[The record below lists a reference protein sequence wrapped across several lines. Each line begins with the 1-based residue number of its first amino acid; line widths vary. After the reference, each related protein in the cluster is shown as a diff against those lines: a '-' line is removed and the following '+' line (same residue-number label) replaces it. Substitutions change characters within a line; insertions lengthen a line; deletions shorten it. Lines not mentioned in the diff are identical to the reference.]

1 MVPIA
6 SADPL
11 GGCRCF
17 PPPQSGLVPA
27 DMDDKRQRRLLRR
40 LGLKKIEAK
49 DLVIQRI
56 ACGRGFTYRDPCGMI
71 VTDLQTRRRIRELV
85 IPPAWREV
93 RIAGEANAHLQAVG
107 RDEAGRLQYL
117 YHPAWEEVRAA
128 RKIDRLRRL
137 GLCLHKLR
145 QAIAGD
151 LANGTNGNVARHT
164 MLAAA
169 AALVDRAGLRAGHEA
184 YAADEGGRG
193 AATLLKRHVT
203 VTGDE
208 VKLVFRGKGG
218 RKIEAL
224 VVDRRLA
231 RVVAKLKEVPGA
243 RLFKE
248 RNGRGMRPLT
258 AEDLNAYLREVSGQ
272 DITAKDFRTF
282 RASAR
287 ALELLCSLGPA
298 NSARQRRKCLA
309 AVAREVGAMLS
320 NTAAVAR
327 SSYIHPTVVDRF
339 EDGRLDAALLRPKWR
354 HGIDGAETA
363 LMRMLDGIEQSSRR
377 SDSRA
382 AVPPQNGQIRR
393 VGS

>member
-1 MVPIA
+1 
-6 SADPL
+6 
-11 GGCRCF
+11 
-17 PPPQSGLVPA
+17 
-27 DMDDKRQRRLLRR
+27 MDDKSERRLLRR
-40 LGLKKIEAK
+40 LGLKKIEPK

-56 ACGRGFTYRDPCGMI
+56 ICGRGFTFRDSGGAT

-93 RIAGEANAHLQAVG
+93 CIAGEANAHLQAVG

-137 GLCLHKLR
+137 GLCLPKLR
-145 QAIAGD
+145 DAIAGH
-151 LANGTNGNVARHT
+151 LADGMNGNVARHT

-169 AALVDRAGLRAGHEA
+169 ATLVDRAGLRAGHEA
-184 YAADEGGRG
+184 YADDEGGRG

-203 VTGDE
+203 IAGDE
-208 VKLVFRGKGG
+208 VKLAFRGKGG
-218 RKIEAL
+218 RKIEAS

-248 RNGRGMRPLT
+248 RNGRGVRPLT

-282 RASAR
+282 QASAR
-287 ALELLCSLGPA
+287 ALELLCALGA
-298 NSARQRRKCLA
+298 ADSARQRRRCIA
-309 AVAREVGAMLS
+309 AVAREVAFLLS

-327 SSYIHPTVVDRF
+327 SSYIHSTVLDRF
-339 EDGRLDAALLRPKWR
+339 EAGRLDPALLRPRWR
-354 HGIDGAETA
+354 HGLDGAETA
-363 LMRMLDGIEQSSRR
+363 LMRMLDGIESSGR
-377 SDSRA
+377 SDRRA
-382 AVPPQNGQIRR
+382 AVPPISGQIRR
-393 VGS
+393 TGS